1 MLLFNMCEG
10 PKKIWHHFGLFL
22 SLFSAFHL
30 KFLQLCK
37 KPQSYICGT
46 HQLLFPMVNN
56 AQNWCQKLWRIFS
69 PLLIL
74 QGECDHSY
82 KSKKISRYG
91 DALCAQWSQ
100 CVCSTA
106 WLEGVMWAVSHPLVP
121 SEPPPPTSVPLL
133 ATSLASLH
141 SNQPPAL
148 SCLCNTHNIW
158 WWGSLTCCSRWI
170 SSNFL
175 KINKMNTNLDKI

>member
-1 MLLFNMCEG
+1 MKKIENKKLPQMLSFNMCEG

-46 HQLLFPMVNN
+46 HQLLFPLVNN

-74 QGECDHSY
+74 QGECVY
-82 KSKKISRYG
+82 Y
-91 DALCAQWSQ
+91 
-100 CVCSTA
+100 
-106 WLEGVMWAVSHPLVP
+106 VSHLLFSIAIRGPPESP
-121 SEPPPPTSVPLL
+121 SH
-133 ATSLASLH
+133 ASLPL
-141 SNQPPAL
+141 SSVQIWKLKNFISYNFEISDKYLLLNFPRIKVTAL
-148 SCLCNTHNIW
+148 LIWGHNY
-158 WWGSLTCCSRWI
+158 LH
-170 SSNFL
+170 L
-175 KINKMNTNLDKI
+175 L